1 MHHLGQRCMLSI
13 VSALQIQIM
22 KWFFWSKTPKR
33 SWFFGAERPIIFS
46 WGRVL
51 FFRKVIKSIFAQFL
65 LELWIQGW
73 SAKSEDLV
81 SFQKDLVWWYACIFA
96 FVVWHKLS
104 AADVTRAWTKF
115 LGSAYSIATVRN
127 ILRLER
133 CSQPSSSCG
142 RFERPMLILQ
152 IVCNLLVFRS
162 YRQPHVTIS
171 VRA

>member
-51 FFRKVIKSIFAQFL
+51 FFWESDQVNFCAIPAGIVNPRVECKEWGSRP
-65 LELWIQGW
+65 
-73 SAKSEDLV
+73 
-81 SFQKDLVWWYACIFA
+81 FQKDLVWWYACIFA

-142 RFERPMLILQ
+142 NFERPMLILQ

-162 YRQPHVTIS
+162 YRQPHVTTS